1 MTLPVDIFGDIYR
14 YYFLW
19 NIMEQRNKLRVFQ
32 SITEMQR
39 EFGLPQPLHPLISML
54 DYNKVEITSEM
65 LSMPFVMNMY
75 NITYNESAGCRMKYG
90 QTTYDFQEGGM
101 FFTSPG
107 QPLTGVETA
116 EASSGFTLLVHPD
129 FLRNYT
135 LDTKIKTYGFFEY
148 SVNESL
154 HLSGKEKAIISAIGK
169 NIGDELEVAIDD
181 ISQDVLISLI
191 ELLLNYSQRYYKR
204 QFITRKPINNALLEN
219 LDKILDTYFNDK
231 TALMQGLPTV
241 QFLAEKLNISPK
253 YLGDVLRALT
263 GHNTQQHIHIK
274 LIEKAKEVLTTSN
287 LTVGEIAFQLGFE
300 HPQSFSKLFKL
311 KTNLSPLEFR
321 ASFN

>member
-1 MTLPVDIFGDIYR
+1 MPVDIFDDIYR
-14 YYFLW
+14 QYLV
-19 NIMEQRNKLRVFQ
+19 MEQKNKLRVFH

-39 EFGLPQPLHPLISML
+39 VFGLPQPLHPLISML
-54 DYNKVEITSEM
+54 DYSKVEITREM
-65 LSMPFVMNMY
+65 LAQPFVMDMY
-75 NITYNESAGCRMKYG
+75 NITYNASAGCKMKYG

-107 QPLTGVETA
+107 QPLTGIEAA
-116 EASSGFTLLVHPD
+116 EASLGFTLLIHPD

-135 LDTKIKTYGFFEY
+135 LDKKIKTYGFFEY

-154 HLSGKEKAIISAIGK
+154 HLSGKEKTIITATGK
-169 NIGDELEVAIDD
+169 NIGDELEMAIDD
-181 ISQDVLISLI
+181 FSQDLLISQI
-191 ELLLNYSQRYYKR
+191 ELLLNYSQRFYKR
-204 QFITRKPINNALLEN
+204 QSITRKPINSALLEN

-253 YLGDVLRALT
+253 YLGDVLRSLT

-274 LIEKAKEVLTTSN
+274 LIEKAKEVLTISD

>member
-1 MTLPVDIFGDIYR
+1 MTLPVDIFDDIYR
-14 YYFLW
+14 QYLG
-19 NIMEQRNKLRVFQ
+19 MEQRNKLRVFQ

-39 EFGLPQPLHPLISML
+39 AFGLPQPLHPLISML
-54 DYNKVEITSEM
+54 DYSKVEITKEM
-65 LSMPFVMNMY
+65 LSAPFVMNLY

-116 EASSGFTLLVHPD
+116 DASLGFTLLIHPD
-129 FLRNYT
+129 FLRNYA

-154 HLSGKEKAIISAIGK
+154 HLSGKEKTTISAIGK
-169 NIGDELEVAIDD
+169 NIGDELEIAIDD
-181 ISQDVLISLI
+181 ISQDVLISQI
-191 ELLLNYSQRYYKR
+191 ELLLNYSQRFYKR
-204 QFITRKPINNALLEN
+204 QFITRKPVNNALLEN
-219 LDKILDTYFNDK
+219 LDKMLDTYFNDK
-231 TALMQGLPTV
+231 TALMHGLPTV
-241 QFLAEKLNISPK
+241 QFLAERLNISPK

-274 LIEKAKEVLTTSN
+274 LIEKAKEILTISD